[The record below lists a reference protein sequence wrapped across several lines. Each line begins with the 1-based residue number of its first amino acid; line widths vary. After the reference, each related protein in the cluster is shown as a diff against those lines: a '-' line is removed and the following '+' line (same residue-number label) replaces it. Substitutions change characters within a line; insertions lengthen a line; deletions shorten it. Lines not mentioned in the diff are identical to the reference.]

1 MSVVSPMSASCADDK
16 APSVPQRITGFYA
29 SVLEVI
35 DFVVS
40 RTSDSLAEILTKAL
54 PLVAPVPNAVSI
66 YYVSQTTLRYNE
78 YQAAAVAASIEC
90 MFFALTEVVL
100 KSWEAWNADKRYRL
114 PLIVSVVAF
123 AVYFLL
129 VMSLVYTLEVAG
141 GHSLAPMAFP
151 VVSVVSAVAL
161 GVTRWH
167 RRSASVS
174 AEPLTPV
181 TTPVPVSPEPVTP
194 VTTPVSV
201 PVTPATPVTTPV
213 SASPDPVSPVTTPVS
228 VSVEPV
234 TTPVSPVSTSD
245 RRGRLAK
252 LMKDVE
258 VTKEVVSAWASVL
271 GTSERTIY
279 RDIRDIQS
287 LTTPSAQ

>member
-1 MSVVSPMSASCADDK
+1 MSVSPMSAPCADDK
-16 APSVPQRITGFYA
+16 ALSVPQRITGFYA

-167 RRSASVS
+167 RRSASVLPDPVS
-174 AEPLTPV
+174 PV
-181 TTPVPVSPEPVTP
+181 TTPVPASPDPVAPVTTPVPASPEPVAPVTTPVPASPEPVTP
-194 VTTPVSV
+194 VTTPV
-201 PVTPATPVTTPV
+201 P
-213 SASPDPVSPVTTPVS
+213 ASPEPVSPVT
-228 VSVEPV
+228 
-234 TTPVSPVSTSD
+234 PVSTSE
-245 RRGRLAK
+245 RRGRLAQ
-252 LMKDVE
+252 LMKNVE
-258 VTKEVVSAWASVL
+258 VTKDLVTVWASVL
-271 GTSERTIY
+271 GASERTIY
-279 RDIRDIQS
+279 RDIQA